1 MNLLMRPSL
10 DPEARTRTSRVGR
23 HSVARRRAL
32 RALASPAALTRALH
46 ADLAK
51 CVGRVVGRHSVAR
64 RRALRA
70 LASPAALTRGFTLIE
85 LMVAIAIFALLI
97 TLAAPMYGEFLANT
111 QIRNA
116 AENTLLGV
124 RQAQA
129 EAVKRNGQV
138 QFVLATTGWQVV
150 ELETPSVVSSHEFA
164 VGSARAA
171 VVPVPGDATRVSF
184 NGLGRV
190 MPNPDASA
198 PLTRV
203 NVTTTMIAAP
213 KNMSVI
219 VSALGG
225 STTGMKLCIDDPV
238 RFPPTDPQ
246 GCPP

>member
-1 MNLLMRPSL
+1 
-10 DPEARTRTSRVGR
+10 
-23 HSVARRRAL
+23 
-32 RALASPAALTRALH
+32 
-46 ADLAK
+46 
-51 CVGRVVGRHSVAR
+51 
-64 RRALRA
+64 
-70 LASPAALTRGFTLIE
+70 LASPAALTRGFSLIE
-85 LMVAIAIFALLI
+85 LMVALAIFAFLI

-138 QFVLATTGWQVV
+138 QFVLATTGWEVI
-150 ELETPSVVSSHEFA
+150 ELETAGVVSSEKFA
-164 VGSARAA
+164 VGSPRAA

-190 MPNPDASA
+190 MPNADAS
-198 PLTRV
+198 PQLTRV
-203 NVTTTMIAAP
+203 NVTTTMVSTP

-219 VSALGG
+219 IGALGG
-225 STTGMKLCIDDPV
+225 TTGMKLCIDDPV

-246 GCPP
+246 GCPA